1 MPFLKNSS
9 KNGYSAALKSVG
21 CGERATFGDVSPF
34 VEADVPISLWAAED
48 SRPYAK
54 FKPERRNIMSTNK
67 TENYGLHAWEAS
79 DDFLRQE
86 FNENFAKLDQALH
99 DHVVAGAYTGDG
111 TKDRFMDLGFTPRA
125 VLILPQDGK
134 IYNNYYYFGGLAV
147 PDSPV
152 QYNSHINFSIVE
164 GGFEVSTNSYGSSTT
179 TVITTNSNG
188 KIYHYLA
195 VR

>member
-34 VEADVPISLWAAED
+34 VEAAGNIGPRAAED

-86 FNENFAKLDQALH
+86 FNENFVRID
-99 DHVVAGAYTGDG
+99 GAVYDLLVTGTYTGDG
-111 TKDRFMDLGFTPRA
+111 TTSRTIELGFTPRA
-125 VLILPQDGK
+125 LLLF
-134 IYNNYYYFGGLAV
+134 NNSGATMNSFVYGGLALLDHGCSAV
-147 PDSPV
+147 
-152 QYNSHINFSIVE
+152 SIID
-164 GGFEVSTNSYGSSTT
+164 GGLRVTYQSSTQ
-179 TVITTNSNG
+179 SNR
-188 KIYHYLA
+188 KDMKYLYMA
-195 VR
+195 LQ